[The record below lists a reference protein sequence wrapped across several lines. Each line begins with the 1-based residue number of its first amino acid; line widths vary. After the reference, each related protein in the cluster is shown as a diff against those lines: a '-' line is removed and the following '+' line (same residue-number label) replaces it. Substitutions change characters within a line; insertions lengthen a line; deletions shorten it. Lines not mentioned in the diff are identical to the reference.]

1 MSFFKA
7 RRRRRKTRV
16 EFPRERAFFALCFLK
31 EALLQQMKL
40 KIIFTLVIFVFKIL
54 VLVSLF

>member
-1 MSFFKA
+1 M
-7 RRRRRKTRV
+7 RRRRKTRV
-16 EFPRERAFFALCFLK
+16 EFLRERAFFALCFLK
-31 EALLQQMKL
+31 EALPQQMKL